1 MNFIKRFFAISGIA
15 IFSFQLPAICSP
27 TVSVPDFKNKAGNLE
42 WWNNAVGKQLSDVLS
57 NELTNAGVQVVERA
71 EFDAVLSEQ
80 ELSELGIVSKN
91 ARNNNTAEIKRMR
104 GAQFIILGGVSAYE
118 EGVETESKKKSE
130 APPFASMLGVKD
142 ESESGASTAYI
153 AVDLRIV
160 NSTTGEIV
168 GARSIEGRAKST
180 YKSQTTQ
187 LDGSGF
193 GDIVKQSGGPA
204 FMQKAFSDFQVE
216 ESSVEVNKAP
226 KEKAIRAALISASD
240 YVNCLLVKRDGCLA
254 EFDAS
259 DKKRR
264 KNTLNIL
271 KFD

>member
-1 MNFIKRFFAISGIA
+1 MTFIRKILAISGIA
-15 IFSFQLPAICSP
+15 IFSIQLPAISSP

-80 ELSELGIVSKN
+80 ELAELGLVSKN
-91 ARNNNTAEIKRMR
+91 ARNNNTAETKRMR

-118 EGVETESKKKSE
+118 EGVDFEENKDNIT
-130 APPFASMLGVKD
+130 PPGFGFLGVKQ
-142 ESESGASTAYI
+142 EKESGASTAYV

-160 NSTTGEIV
+160 NSTTGEVV
-168 GARSIEGRAKST
+168 GARSVEGKATST
-180 YKSQTTQ
+180 YKKSSTKA
-187 LDGSGF
+187 SGKNF
-193 GDIVKQSGGPA
+193 GNMVTQSGGPA
-204 FMQKAFSDFQVE
+204 FISKAFSDMQAE

-226 KEKAIRAALISASD
+226 KEKAIRAALISAAD
-240 YVNCLLVKRDGCLA
+240 YVNCVLVLRDGCLA
-254 EFDAS
+254 EFEAS
-259 DKKRR
+259 DKRRR

>member
-1 MNFIKRFFAISGIA
+1 MNFIKRFLVIGGFA
-15 IFSFQLPAICSP
+15 IFSSQLPAISSP

-42 WWNNAVGKQLSDVLS
+42 WWNNSVGKQLSDVLS

-80 ELSELGIVSKN
+80 ELAELGIVSKN
-91 ARNNNTAEIKRMR
+91 ARNNNTAETKRMR

-118 EGVETESKKKSE
+118 EGVETESKKKSA
-130 APPFASMLGVKD
+130 APPMASFLGVKD

-160 NSTTGEIV
+160 NSTTGEVV
-168 GARSIEGRAKST
+168 GARSVEGRATSTFKS
-180 YKSQTTQ
+180 KQTKV
-187 LDGSGF
+187 DGSGF
-193 GDIVKQSGGPA
+193 GNIVKQSGGPA
-204 FMQKAFSDFQVE
+204 FMQQAFSDFQVE
-216 ESSVEVNKAP
+216 ESEVEVNKAP

-240 YVNCLLVKRDGCLA
+240 YVNCVLVLRDGCLA
-254 EFDAS
+254 EFEAS
-259 DKKRR
+259 DKRRR
-264 KNTLNIL
+264 KNTLDIL

>member
-1 MNFIKRFFAISGIA
+1 MTFVKNLLLLSGIA
-15 IFSFQLPAICSP
+15 LFSSQIPAIASP

-42 WWNNAVGKQLSDVLS
+42 WWNKNVGKQLSDVLS

-91 ARNNNTAEIKRMR
+91 RRNNNTAETKRMR

-118 EGVETESKKKSE
+118 EGVETESKKSSS
-130 APPFASMLGVKD
+130 APPMASILGVKE
-142 ESESGASTAYI
+142 ESESGASTAYV

-168 GARSIEGRAKST
+168 GARSVEGRATSTFKS
-180 YKSQTTQ
+180 SQTK

-193 GDIVKQSGGPA
+193 GSFVKESGGPA
-204 FMQKAFSDFQVE
+204 FMQKAFSDFQVD

-226 KEKAIRAALISASD
+226 KEKAIRAALISASE
-240 YVNCLLVKRDGCLA
+240 YVNCVLVLRNSCIA
-254 EFDAS
+254 EFEAQ

-264 KNTLNIL
+264 QKTLNIL